1 MSRKKTCSLSLL
13 LLFLVLPAG
22 ASPAKRWTDTFN
34 VSECAWASTG
44 RNDYFV
50 LEPGYQ
56 QVFDGHEGKDAIHL
70 VITVLG
76 ETRTVAGVETR
87 IVEERETRNG
97 QLIEV
102 SRNYFALCTH
112 TLDVFYF
119 GEEVDMYKDGKVSTH
134 EGSWIAGKDGAKAGI
149 FIPARPLIG
158 ARYYQEVAPGA
169 AMDRIE
175 IVSDTESLDTP
186 AGALT
191 NCVKTEETTPL
202 EPKSVSYKI
211 FARGIGL
218 VRDGELL
225 LTKYGTQK
233 P

>member
-1 MSRKKTCSLSLL
+1 MSRIKTCALVLL
-13 LLFLVLPAG
+13 LHTLALPSG

-56 QVFDGHEGKDAIHL
+56 QVFEGHEGKEAVHL
-70 VITVLG
+70 VITVLS
-76 ETRTVAGVETR
+76 ETRNVAGVETR

-102 SRNYFALCTH
+102 SRNYFAFCTR
-112 TLDVFYF
+112 TGDVFYF

-134 EGSWIAGKDGAKAGI
+134 EGSWVAGRDGAHPGL
-149 FIPARPLIG
+149 FMPARPLIG
-158 ARYYQEVAPGA
+158 ARFYQEVAPSV
-169 AMDRIE
+169 AMDRSE
-175 IVSDTESLDTP
+175 VVSDTESVDTP
-186 AGALT
+186 AGALK

-202 EPKSVSYKI
+202 EPHSVAYKT

-218 VRDGELL
+218 VRDGKLL
-225 LTKYGTQK
+225 LTKYGMTK

>member
-1 MSRKKTCSLSLL
+1 MEPRKTFTLSLL
-13 LLFLVLPAG
+13 LLTLAFPSG

-34 VSECAWASTG
+34 VSQCAWASTG

-56 QVFDGHEGKDAIHL
+56 QLFDGREGKDAVHL

-76 ETRTVAGVETR
+76 DTRLVAGVETR
-87 IVEERETRNG
+87 VVEERETRNG

-102 SRNYFALCTH
+102 SRNYFAVCTR
-112 TLDVFYF
+112 TGDVFYF
-119 GEEVDMYKDGKVSTH
+119 GEDVDMYKDGKVSTH
-134 EGSWIAGKDGAKAGI
+134 EGSWMAGKDGAQAGL
-149 FIPARPLIG
+149 FMPARPLIG
-158 ARYYQEVAPGA
+158 ARFYQEVAPGA
-169 AMDRIE
+169 AMDRSE
-175 IVSDTESLDTP
+175 IVSDTESLATP

-202 EPKSVSYKI
+202 EPKSVSYKT

-225 LTKYGTQK
+225 LTRYGSKK

>member
-1 MSRKKTCSLSLL
+1 MEQRRICILSLL
-13 LLFLVLPAG
+13 LLLLAIPSG
-22 ASPAKRWTDTFN
+22 AAPAKRWTDSFN
-34 VSECAWASTG
+34 VSECAWASSG

-56 QVFDGHEGKDAIHL
+56 QVFDGREGKDSVHL
-70 VITVLG
+70 IITVLG
-76 ETRTVAGVETR
+76 ETRRVAGVETR

-102 SRNYFALCTH
+102 SRNYFAFCTR
-112 TLDVFYF
+112 TGDVFYF

-134 EGSWIAGKDGAKAGI
+134 EGSWIAGKDGAQAGL
-149 FIPARPLIG
+149 FMPARPLIG
-158 ARYYQEVAPGA
+158 ARFYQEVAPSV
-169 AMDRIE
+169 AMDRSE
-175 IVSDTESLDTP
+175 VVSDIESLDTP
-186 AGALT
+186 AGALK

-202 EPKSVSYKI
+202 EPSSVSYKT

-218 VRDGELL
+218 VRDGDLL
-225 LTKYGTQK
+225 ITKYGTAK

>member
-1 MSRKKTCSLSLL
+1 MEPKKTFALALL
-13 LLFLVLPAG
+13 LLAVTLPSG

-34 VSECAWASTG
+34 VSQCSWASTG

-50 LEPGYQ
+50 LEPGFQ
-56 QVFDGHEGKDAIHL
+56 QVFDGHEGKDAVHL

-76 ETRTVAGVETR
+76 DTRTVAGVETR

-102 SRNYFALCTH
+102 SRNYFAVCTR
-112 TLDVFYF
+112 TGDVFYF
-119 GEEVDMYKDGKVSTH
+119 GEDVDMYKEGKVSTH
-134 EGSWIAGKDGAKAGI
+134 EGSWIAGKDGAQAGL
-149 FIPARPLIG
+149 FMPARPLIG
-158 ARYYQEVAPGA
+158 ARFYQEVAPGA
-169 AMDRIE
+169 AMDRSE
-175 IVSDTESLDTP
+175 IVSDTESLATP

-202 EPKSVSYKI
+202 EPKSVGYKT

-218 VRDGELL
+218 VRDGDLL
-225 LTKYGTQK
+225 LTKYGPAK